1 MKQGRQYKYFNDY
14 RIRNA
19 PWFTFLWAETFPL
32 GFAPEY
38 FFPILIGFFVS
49 TAETIGD
56 VTSSCKYSK
65 LETEGPDFESRVQG
79 CVEFNQRARFST
91 PSSRRSYGDNI
102 TSMAWGA

>member
-1 MKQGRQYKYFNDY
+1 MAPSSRRGRGENVASMAWGA
-14 RIRNA
+14 RN
-19 PWFTFLWAETFPL
+19 
-32 GFAPEY
+32 
-38 FFPILIGFFVS
+38 LISTQVS

-56 VTSSCKYSK
+56 VTMSCKYSK